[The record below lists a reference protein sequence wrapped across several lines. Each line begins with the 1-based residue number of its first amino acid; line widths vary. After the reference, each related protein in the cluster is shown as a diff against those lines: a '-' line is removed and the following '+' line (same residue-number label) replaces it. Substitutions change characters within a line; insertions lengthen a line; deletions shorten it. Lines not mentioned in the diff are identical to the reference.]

1 MPNIIEQQDLLKG
14 LPDARLA
21 MLLQNPMGDIPPFL
35 VAAEAQRRQAI
46 RQQFASESPKE
57 SVVDTLTKQIA
68 NVPQNVNAQAQTP
81 PNVPPTPPM
90 QGVMALQQQRAMAE
104 MAQQA
109 QRPQQMR
116 GGGMVQRY
124 QGAGLVQPVGN
135 RVQEIADQFNVTVEE
150 AAQMMRNNPS
160 LAAPQ
165 IESDLG
171 KPFYVPE
178 SNAEAP
184 AEETRFFGYTIGDI
198 GKMASGLGLAPFAR
212 GLGLDPA
219 SVAQSREELDRAATE
234 RKNSTDAYRQAYES
248 GYRGIGQMPTA
259 ATATPPPKPKPRPD
273 DLVKPQA
280 GETEDEFRARIE
292 ALMAAQEPS
301 DWEKA
306 QRWFAMSEQFLDP
319 SKTTMQSIAGAGRA
333 FSEASAEQERAR
345 RDAELALK
353 KALLEYDIGKAQ
365 SRSEAEA
372 EAAKDQREFE
382 RKMKER
388 GTPSADA
395 AVSALTR
402 SMMDIDD
409 QIQKLSVG
417 LMPGEPPP
425 PENQAQIER
434 LLKVRKGLNEQL
446 INIMDRGGF
455 INRKIITDEDLAALG
470 I

>member
-1 MPNIIEQQDLLKG
+1 
-14 LPDARLA
+14 
-21 MLLQNPMGDIPPFL
+21 
-35 VAAEAQRRQAI
+35 
-46 RQQFASESPKE
+46 
-57 SVVDTLTKQIA
+57 
-68 NVPQNVNAQAQTP
+68 
-81 PNVPPTPPM
+81 
-90 QGVMALQQQRAMAE
+90 
-104 MAQQA
+104 
-109 QRPQQMR
+109 
-116 GGGMVQRY
+116 MVQRY
-124 QGAGLVQPVGN
+124 Q
-135 RVQEIADQFNVTVEE
+135 
-150 AAQMMRNNPS
+150 AQ
-160 LAAPQ
+160 
-165 IESDLG
+165 G
-171 KPFYVPE
+171 
-178 SNAEAP
+178 
-184 AEETRFFGYTIGDI
+184 
-198 GKMASGLGLAPFAR
+198 
-212 GLGLDPA
+212 
-219 SVAQSREELDRAATE
+219 
-234 RKNSTDAYRQAYES
+234 
-248 GYRGIGQMPTA
+248 
-259 ATATPPPKPKPRPD
+259 
-273 DLVKPQA
+273 LVKPTVESLSGGSTLDDIYSGYKRILGTGANQILDPFGAARMLDRYFPDYFNTPAELVGYDPVSLEKEKQA
-280 GETEDEFRARIE
+280 RVAEKLGEYNTMNRLDTEAGLRRLASPQAQTSPEEMAESERLKKQYQQYADSMQNVQPTPQPGETEDEFRARYAE
-292 ALMAAQEPS
+292 LLATQEPS